1 MSYVG
6 VRFVLGQL
14 YLPELKNS
22 SIHHRPFLLYR
33 PQAVGFGNRYH
44 TMPSSVCT
52 VWTFMSAPFPLL
64 IPSFRFREPKTIF
77 HCDGH
82 FLIIDSTQILC
93 ILLLNLVVSMS
104 LSRCNGEPSPQC
116 IQLFL
121 NISVN
126 RVRVEGPSIGRVGV
140 PIRKFGVDS
149 DAGRLYAAVGSILAV
164 YEEMQAYH
172 PGDVD
177 RGLYIYVQG
186 RNIEL

>member
-1 MSYVG
+1 M
-6 VRFVLGQL
+6 L
-14 YLPELKNS
+14 
-22 SIHHRPFLLYR
+22 
-33 PQAVGFGNRYH
+33 
-44 TMPSSVCT
+44 
-52 VWTFMSAPFPLL
+52 APFALL
-64 IPSFRFREPKTIF
+64 IPLFRFREPKTTF
-77 HCDGH
+77 RCDGH
-82 FLIIDSTQILC
+82 FLIIDSTQIRR

-104 LSRCNGEPSPQC
+104 LSRCNGVPSPQY

-149 DAGRLYAAVGSILAV
+149 NAGRLYAALRSMLAV
-164 YEEMQAYH
+164 YEETQAYN
-172 PGDVD
+172 PRGVD